1 MKKLPFALLF
11 LLAAGAVSGQ
21 QKSPAFDDL
30 ERQLLEMQRQL
41 MQEFQKNPFGGG
53 LFTFPEND
61 SSYTF
66 RFDTTIV
73 GDNFS
78 GTFRFGPFSGDST
91 LRDSDPFGFEWFRNQ
106 LFGTGP
112 ESDFWGPGKQELAP
126 QTIPGETPQ
135 PEENQLLPEERLRL
149 EEEQS
154 GKGLPGK
161 NSPANPAPPA
171 KPKIKTIRI

>member
-1 MKKLPFALLF
+1 MRKIPFVLLF
-11 LLAAGAVSGQ
+11 LLVSGAVSGQ
-21 QKSPAFDDL
+21 QKSPSL
-30 ERQLLEMQRQL
+30 ENMERQLLEMQRQL
-41 MQEFQKNPFGGG
+41 MQEFQKNPFGEG
-53 LFTFPEND
+53 LFAFPEND

-78 GTFRFGPFSGDST
+78 GTFRFGPLSGDST

-112 ESDFWGPGKQELAP
+112 ESDFWGPGTQERTPKAN
-126 QTIPGETPQ
+126 PGETQ
-135 PEENQLLPEERLRL
+135 PEEEHLLPEERLRL

-154 GKGLPGK
+154 EKGLPGK
-161 NSPANPAPPA
+161 NSPSSPAPPA

>member
-11 LLAAGAVSGQ
+11 LLVAGAISGQ
-21 QKSPAFDDL
+21 QKPPSFEDL

-78 GTFRFGPFSGDST
+78 GTFRFGPLSGDST
-91 LRDSDPFGFEWFRNQ
+91 LRDTDPFGFEWFRNQ

-112 ESDFWGPGKQELAP
+112 ESDFWGPDSRERTP
-126 QTIPGETPQ
+126 QTLPGETQ
-135 PEENQLLPEERLRL
+135 PEENKLLPEERLRL
-149 EEEQS
+149 EEEQTE
-154 GKGLPGK
+154 KGLPGK
-161 NSPANPAPPA
+161 NSPSSPAQPA